1 MTESFVSNDF
11 LSKDNIGVLYKH
23 VTMANNMN
31 NLNKQQKD
39 QTIGIVID
47 TMKKVFKTLDL
58 SKINKTNMIG
68 VKKQFNE
75 IVIKQA
81 SEIVKNSLN
90 KPDTSMNDRMA
101 QRDFNSVVR
110 PMPVPNDR
118 PTAVSFG
125 GNPHGP
131 APTHASVDFMRNA
144 TADLSTRLREI
155 EDARRGDMRS
165 NQPPE
170 VPDFLKPTKVGK
182 PSESMPPPGMGMN
195 FGGSAPGGGN
205 FGGSGQR
212 PLLGF
217 NNDSDSNFSSN
228 VPRSDPS
235 KYNESLSVADRLK
248 QMEAE
253 RGAVVPVAP
262 PPGGNVNNLFNQP
275 ANSTA
280 MPNTSAMFSNT
291 IPGGN
296 MPSGNMPNMPSSN
309 MPTYNPQP
317 PTQYNP
323 NPTYQQMQPP
333 PPENNQMN
341 ELLARMNEMQSFMMN
356 LRNENE
362 FLKSQ
367 LNSQNQKKTLTK
379 NLQLEVTKKDSQY
392 NFQLNPISN
401 VIRLK
406 LVQYNLP
413 PPIYNIIDDMKLLY
427 KTDVEKEIILYRG
440 NYNISDILEKL
451 NNEPNGELSFTVD
464 FNQKITVKSNNN
476 NFTIIPTLL
485 WHKLG
490 FINNN
495 YEESNSITAE
505 RVYDIR
511 PPNKLLLFIKNINP
525 THPVCSLNFNNTSM
539 CDIPFN
545 QPITLTNL
553 EFEFYT
559 EDGILYNFN
568 QIMYNLTIMIEVI
581 IPHQDELVC

>member
-39 QTIGIVID
+39 QIIGIVID

-90 KPDTSMNDRMA
+90 KPDISMNDRMA

-170 VPDFLKPTKVGK
+170 IPDFLKPTKVGK
-182 PSESMPPPGMGMN
+182 PSESMPLPGVGMN

-205 FGGSGQR
+205 FGGSSQR

-217 NNDSDSNFSSN
+217 NNDSDSNFSST

-317 PTQYNP
+317 QPPTQYNP
-323 NPTYQQMQPP
+323 NPTYQPMPPP
-333 PPENNQMN
+333 PPENNQIN

-379 NLQLEVTKKDSQY
+379 NLQLEVTKKESQY

-406 LVQYNLP
+406 LVHYNLP

-440 NYNISDILEKL
+440 NYNISDILEKIN
-451 NNEPNGELSFTVD
+451 NNELTFTVD
-464 FNQKITVKSNNN
+464 FNQKITVKSNNI

-490 FINNN
+490 FISNN
-495 YEESNSITAE
+495 YEENNSITAE

-545 QPITLTNL
+545 QPITLANL

-568 QIMYNLTIMIEVI
+568 EIMYNLTIMIEVI
-581 IPHQDELVC
+581 VTHQDELVSY

>member
-1 MTESFVSNDF
+1 MSTVRLHLKEIYLFIIMTESFISNDF
-11 LSKDNIGVLYKH
+11 LSKENIGVLYKH

-39 QTIGIVID
+39 QTISIVID
-47 TMKKVFKTLDL
+47 MMKKIFKTLDL
-58 SKINKTNMIG
+58 PKINKTNMMA
-68 VKKQFNE
+68 VKKQFND

-118 PTAVSFG
+118 PTSVSFG

-131 APTHASVDFMRNA
+131 APSHASVDFMRNA

-182 PSESMPPPGMGMN
+182 PSESMPPPGMGMS
-195 FGGSAPGGGN
+195 FGGQGSFPGGQSPGSGN
-205 FGGSGQR
+205 FPGQR

-217 NNDSDSNFSSN
+217 NNDPDSNFSSN

-253 RGAVVPVAP
+253 RGVAVSVAP

-275 ANSTA
+275 ANSTG

-291 IPGGN
+291 IGN
-296 MPSGNMPNMPSSN
+296 SQ
-309 MPTYNPQP
+309 PTYQP
-317 PTQYNP
+317 PT
-323 NPTYQQMQPP
+323 YQAPP
-333 PPENNQMN
+333 PPPPQDNQIS
-341 ELLARMNEMQSFMMN
+341 ELLSKMNEMQSFMMN
-356 LRNENE
+356 LKNENE
-362 FLKSQ
+362 YLKSQ

-379 NLQLEVTKKDSQY
+379 NLQLEVTKTESQY

-406 LVQYNLP
+406 LVQYSLP
-413 PPIYNIIDDMKLLY
+413 PPIYNIIDDMKILY
-427 KTDVEKEIILYRG
+427 KTDTDTEKEIIIYRG
-440 NYNISDILEKL
+440 CYNINDIIEKI
-451 NNEPNGELSFTVD
+451 NNEELTFTVD
-464 FNQKITVKSNNN
+464 FNQKITVRSEKE
-476 NFTIIPTLL
+476 FTIIPTIL
-485 WHKLG
+485 WYKLG

-495 YEESNSITAE
+495 YNASTSVTAE

-511 PPNKLLLFIKNINP
+511 PPNKLLLFIRNINNNQ
-525 THPVCSLNFNNTSM
+525 PVCSLNFNGSSM

-553 EFEFYT
+553 EFAFYT
-559 EDGILYNFN
+559 EDGMLYNFN
-568 QIMYNLTIMIEVI
+568 DIMYNLTIMIEVI
-581 IPHQDELVC
+581 DNQVVSMGLN

>member
-1 MTESFVSNDF
+1 MTESFVSSDF
-11 LSKDNIGVLYKH
+11 LSRDNTTILYKH

-58 SKINKTNMIG
+58 SKINKTNMMG

-75 IVIKQA
+75 IIVKQA
-81 SEIVKNSLN
+81 SEIVKNSLT
-90 KPDTSMNDRMA
+90 KPDTNMNDRMA

-118 PTAVSFG
+118 PTTVSFG
-125 GNPHGP
+125 GNPHGS
-131 APTHASVDFMRNA
+131 APSHASVDFMRNA
-144 TADLSTRLREI
+144 TTDLSTRLREV
-155 EDARRGDMRS
+155 EDARRGDVRTQQ
-165 NQPPE
+165 QPD

-182 PSESMPPPGMGMN
+182 PSDNMPPPGAGMNFNGQGN
-195 FGGSAPGGGN
+195 FGGSASNNFPG
-205 FGGSGQR
+205 QK

-217 NNDSDSNFSSN
+217 NNDGDSNFSSN

-253 RGAVVPVAP
+253 RGAVVSVAP

-280 MPNTSAMFSNT
+280 TPNTSAMFSNT
-291 IPGGN
+291 V
-296 MPSGNMPNMPSSN
+296 SN
-309 MPTYNPQP
+309 SQ
-317 PTQYNP
+317 PTQYQP
-323 NPTYQQMQPP
+323 QQQPQPQPQPQPTQYQPLPPQYSQPSPP
-333 PPENNQMN
+333 PPDSQIN
-341 ELLARMNEMQSFMMN
+341 ELLGRMNEMQSFMMN

-362 FLKSQ
+362 YLKTQ

-392 NFQLNPISN
+392 NFQLNPINN

-413 PPIYNIIDDMKLLY
+413 PPIYNIVDDMKILY
-427 KTDVEKEIILYRG
+427 KTDIEKDIILYKG
-440 NYNISDILEKL
+440 NYSISDILERL
-451 NNEPNGELSFTVD
+451 NNSDLTFTVD
-464 FNQKITVKSNNN
+464 FNQKITVKGTD
-476 NFTIIPTLL
+476 NFTIIPSLL

-490 FINNN
+490 FINNSYDITN
-495 YEESNSITAE
+495 NITAE

-511 PPNKLLLFIKNINP
+511 PPNKLLLFIKNINMNQ
-525 THPVCSLNFNNTSM
+525 PVCSLNFNGTSI

-559 EDGILYNFN
+559 EEGILYSFN
-568 QIMYNLTIMIEVI
+568 DIMYNLTIMIEVI
-581 IPHQDELVC
+581 LTQSHDDM